1 MFKDPTK
8 ITIEQILSDNA
19 TKYYLKDR
27 FTINDTYAYTD
38 FSKLWLGIND
48 IKLTT
53 G

>member
-1 MFKDPTK
+1 
-8 ITIEQILSDNA
+8 
-19 TKYYLKDR
+19 LKDR

-53 G
+53 GEGVDGVTNTFASALWAVDIIL